1 MKKLLSLLAAT
12 ALACTL
18 QAATPK
24 AGDTAPKFEGLDQDG
39 KAIKLADY
47 LGKKSVILYFY
58 PKDNTPGCTKE
69 ACTFRDKMG
78 DLTKS
83 GVQVIG
89 VSMDTA
95 ESHKKFIADHNL
107 NFPLIADPDGKLVEQ
122 FDVKMEGRK
131 MARRVSFLIGKDG
144 KIVHVTDTG
153 SADVHTKEMQE
164 AVDKLGK

>member
-1 MKKLLSLLAAT
+1 
-12 ALACTL
+12 
-18 QAATPK
+18 
-24 AGDTAPKFEGLDQDG
+24 
-39 KAIKLADY
+39 
-47 LGKKSVILYFY
+47 
-58 PKDNTPGCTKE
+58 
-69 ACTFRDKMG
+69 MG
-78 DLTKS
+78 DLTTS
-83 GVQVIG
+83 GVQVLG